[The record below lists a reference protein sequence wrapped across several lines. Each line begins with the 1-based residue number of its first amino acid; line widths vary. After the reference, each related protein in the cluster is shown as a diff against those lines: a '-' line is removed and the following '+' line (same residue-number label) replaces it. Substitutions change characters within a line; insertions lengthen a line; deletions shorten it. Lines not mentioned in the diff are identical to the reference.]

1 MMKDELFREEKKEKQ
16 GRKLRLLVLIGL
28 LLLAAGLVIFPM
40 VKKSDTT
47 LPVQPSPSPA
57 ATAVPRQERN
67 LREESYEKDIR
78 ALQAIVDNAEND
90 ESMRQQAAQQISRLV
105 ENHQTE
111 LAIEEALIGAGFSPR
126 LVVMQGDAIT
136 VSLSSTEL
144 SGTDGVTILSL
155 CVAHSDVAVENIRIM
170 TVEP

>member
-1 MMKDELFREEKKEKQ
+1 MRKDDLFREDKGE
-16 GRKLRLLVLIGL
+16 RKGGALRRGLLIGL
-28 LLLAAGLVIFPM
+28 VLLALGLMIYP
-40 VKKSDTT
+40 KLQKGETT
-47 LPVQPSPSPA
+47 PPAQPSPTPA
-57 ATAVPRQERN
+57 ATPVPRQERS
-67 LREESYEKDIR
+67 LREAGYEKDIL

-90 ESMRQQAAQQISRLV
+90 EALRQQAAQQISRLV

-111 LAIEEALIGAGFSPR
+111 LAIEEALIAAGFSPR

-136 VSLSSTEL
+136 VSLMSAEL

-170 TVEP
+170 TVDD